1 MDSRRGAHHP
11 VMGGSRHWPSIDANY
26 EHNGGS
32 KAPAVRKQSQSP
44 TNLVAAQSSAGV
56 QSLQRLH
63 RFSQQGTWPVPV
75 GFSGELIELGP
86 ESRNTAAAA
95 NSDIGLGLSSLS
107 EEGAIVNHPGHL
119 QQSTECHASSG
130 RMRGH
135 SVSSSS
141 SSNSPP
147 DFLSGRVPIQGSS
160 KGEFTTCTGEFFFPC
175 RLGGHDVTENYGGPP
190 TPPQMSG
197 LPTLG
202 SSSKRESQASES
214 VVYPADG
221 NAIDE
226 RKRAADGGRNRTV
239 SYHFTDG
246 HHVQDV
252 GRKMNGRGIKDAGR
266 GSMNSNSLNIKQR
279 DHLRT
284 DTQLFGSSST
294 SHHSARVDASSS
306 RANSGQGLVDPEAGC
321 SSSSSEGLHSD
332 VDHHLLR
339 RGSSISGRMLEN
351 VTGGVFGKLRSSSYR
366 SSACKRKSCT
376 SSSVS
381 GSLSCGSHGSLRN
394 GFRES
399 NGGRTAARI
408 HNGMSRRTMGIGGCT
423 SASDVVVST
432 SSAQAAA
439 AGRSS
444 GLPGVP
450 SGLEEPVARRST
462 SLREALH
469 SMPDTPH
476 RGSRSGKSAALASSS
491 AGKSS
496 QTKPQ
501 GRGVGLLLAE
511 AAAATLP
518 SRTSFAQTLRR
529 SVPMMQHE
537 NSGSQR
543 TVLSDCHMNPND
555 RSSSSSSSSLV
566 PNEILTAS
574 STSTHC
580 QSGSSSLVGGSRS
593 GTSFSPRHRDTSS
606 LGFSGGGERLSHRYL
621 GRSRTHSV
629 TTSVS
634 SASQLGAAVA
644 TESSRLR
651 NQELFSFNNLESMS
665 LGAPALTESVPP
677 AMQSTSTTAAAPSS
691 RVPHTPCSQRQ
702 GNSVHTVLTNNPAIS
717 APGPSPLSPS
727 PPPPPSSSLSPSSSL
742 LAPFVIDSLSSPTS
756 HFQRSL
762 LSRTLSPGGVQ
773 ESQGFSSAATD
784 SLLGM
789 PFRGLQLSARNG
801 TRPPHVV
808 SEGLAEI
815 ISALEHVERDED
827 LTYEQLLMLEAT
839 LLFGGLRLRD
849 QHSDL
854 RLDVDNM
861 SYEELLALED
871 RIGNVSTGLTAEAV
885 AEKLKRSCYSSLDVV
900 GAQFSQEYDT
910 KCSICQ
916 EEYEDGDKLG
926 KIECGH
932 SYHALCIQQWLV
944 QKNQC
949 PICKATAF
957 AH

>member
-1 MDSRRGAHHP
+1 
-11 VMGGSRHWPSIDANY
+11 
-26 EHNGGS
+26 
-32 KAPAVRKQSQSP
+32 
-44 TNLVAAQSSAGV
+44 
-56 QSLQRLH
+56 
-63 RFSQQGTWPVPV
+63 
-75 GFSGELIELGP
+75 
-86 ESRNTAAAA
+86 
-95 NSDIGLGLSSLS
+95 
-107 EEGAIVNHPGHL
+107 
-119 QQSTECHASSG
+119 
-130 RMRGH
+130 
-135 SVSSSS
+135 
-141 SSNSPP
+141 
-147 DFLSGRVPIQGSS
+147 
-160 KGEFTTCTGEFFFPC
+160 
-175 RLGGHDVTENYGGPP
+175 
-190 TPPQMSG
+190 
-197 LPTLG
+197 
-202 SSSKRESQASES
+202 
-214 VVYPADG
+214 
-221 NAIDE
+221 
-226 RKRAADGGRNRTV
+226 
-239 SYHFTDG
+239 
-246 HHVQDV
+246 
-252 GRKMNGRGIKDAGR
+252 MNGRGIKDAGR

-339 RGSSISGRMLEN
+339 RGTSISGRMLEN

-450 SGLEEPVARRST
+450 SALEEPVARRST

-496 QTKPQ
+496 QTNPR

-691 RVPHTPCSQRQ
+691 RVHHTPCSQRQ
-702 GNSVHTVLTNNPAIS
+702 GNGVHTVLTNNPAIS

-801 TRPPHVV
+801 THPPHIVP
-808 SEGLAEI
+808 EGLAEVCGLI
-815 ISALEHVERDED
+815 I
-827 LTYEQLLMLEAT
+827 
-839 LLFGGLRLRD
+839 
-849 QHSDL
+849 
-854 RLDVDNM
+854 
-861 SYEELLALED
+861 
-871 RIGNVSTGLTAEAV
+871 I
-885 AEKLKRSCYSSLDVV
+885 
-900 GAQFSQEYDT
+900 
-910 KCSICQ
+910 
-916 EEYEDGDKLG
+916 
-926 KIECGH
+926 
-932 SYHALCIQQWLV
+932 
-944 QKNQC
+944 
-949 PICKATAF
+949 
-957 AH
+957 

>member
-1 MDSRRGAHHP
+1 MSNSIHKEL
-11 VMGGSRHWPSIDANY
+11 PSTKRKCANNNNSQKN
-26 EHNGGS
+26 HNRS
-32 KAPAVRKQSQSP
+32 S
-44 TNLVAAQSSAGV
+44 TNLAAAQSSAGV

-75 GFSGELIELGP
+75 GFSGDLIELGP

-119 QQSTECHASSG
+119 QQST
-130 RMRGH
+130 
-135 SVSSSS
+135 
-141 SSNSPP
+141 
-147 DFLSGRVPIQGSS
+147 D
-160 KGEFTTCTGEFFFPC
+160 
-175 RLGGHDVTENYGGPP
+175 
-190 TPPQMSG
+190 
-197 LPTLG
+197 
-202 SSSKRESQASES
+202 SKRESQASES

-221 NAIDE
+221 NAVDE
-226 RKRAADGGRNRTV
+226 RKRAADGGDGGRKRTV

-252 GRKMNGRGIKDAGR
+252 GRKMDGRGIKDAGR
-266 GSMNSNSLNIKQR
+266 GSMNSNSLNIKQQ

-284 DTQLFGSSST
+284 DTQLCGSSSS

-306 RANSGQGLVDPEAGC
+306 RANSDQGLVDPEAGC

-381 GSLSCGSHGSLRN
+381 GSLSS
-394 GFRES
+394 
-399 NGGRTAARI
+399 
-408 HNGMSRRTMGIGGCT
+408 
-423 SASDVVVST
+423 
-432 SSAQAAA
+432 A

-444 GLPGVP
+444 GLPGVA

-469 SMPDTPH
+469 LMPDTPH

-496 QTKPQ
+496 QTNPQ

-518 SRTSFAQTLRR
+518 SRTAFAQTLRR

-543 TVLSDCHMNPND
+543 TVLSDSHMNPNE
-555 RSSSSSSSSLV
+555 RNSSSSSSSSLV

-593 GTSFSPRHRDTSS
+593 GTSFSTRHRDTSR

-644 TESSRLR
+644 TESSGLR

-677 AMQSTSTTAAAPSS
+677 ARQSTSTTPSTTAAAPSS
-691 RVPHTPCSQRQ
+691 RVPHMPCSQRQ
-702 GNSVHTVLTNNPAIS
+702 GSSMHTVLTNNPAIS
-717 APGPSPLSPS
+717 APGPSRLSPS
-727 PPPPPSSSLSPSSSL
+727 PPPSSSLSPSSSL
-742 LAPFVIDSLSSPTS
+742 MAPFVIDSLSSPTS

-773 ESQGFSSAATD
+773 ESRGFSSAAAD

-801 TRPPHVV
+801 THPPHLVP
-808 SEGLAEI
+808 EGLAEI

-957 AH
+957 AQ

>member
-1 MDSRRGAHHP
+1 MDSRRRGAHHP

-26 EHNGGS
+26 EHSGGS
-32 KAPAVRKQSQSP
+32 KAPAVRKQSQSS
-44 TNLVAAQSSAGV
+44 TNLAAAQSSAGV

-75 GFSGELIELGP
+75 GFSGDLIELGP

-119 QQSTECHASSG
+119 QQSTECHASLG

-135 SVSSSS
+135 SVSSS

-175 RLGGHDVTENYGGPP
+175 RLGSHDVTENYGGPP
-190 TPPQMSG
+190 PPPQMSG

-221 NAIDE
+221 NAVDE
-226 RKRAADGGRNRTV
+226 RKRAADGGDGGRKRTV

-252 GRKMNGRGIKDAGR
+252 GRKMDGRGIKDAGR
-266 GSMNSNSLNIKQR
+266 GSMNSNSLNIKQQ

-284 DTQLFGSSST
+284 DTQLCGSSSS

-306 RANSGQGLVDPEAGC
+306 RANSDQGLVDPEAGC

-444 GLPGVP
+444 GLPGVA

-469 SMPDTPH
+469 LMPDTPH

-496 QTKPQ
+496 QTNPQ

-518 SRTSFAQTLRR
+518 SRTAFAQTLRR

-543 TVLSDCHMNPND
+543 TVLSDSHMNPNE
-555 RSSSSSSSSLV
+555 RNSSSSSSSSLV

-593 GTSFSPRHRDTSS
+593 GTSFSTRHRDTSR

-644 TESSRLR
+644 TESSGLR

-677 AMQSTSTTAAAPSS
+677 ARQSTSTTPSTTAAAPSS
-691 RVPHTPCSQRQ
+691 RVPHMPCSQRQ
-702 GNSVHTVLTNNPAIS
+702 GSSMHTVLTNNPAIS
-717 APGPSPLSPS
+717 APGPSRLSPS
-727 PPPPPSSSLSPSSSL
+727 PPPSSSLSPSSSL
-742 LAPFVIDSLSSPTS
+742 MAPFVIDSLSSPTS

-773 ESQGFSSAATD
+773 ESRGFSSAAAD

-801 TRPPHVV
+801 THPPHLVP
-808 SEGLAEI
+808 EGLAEI

-827 LTYEQLLMLEAT
+827 LTYEVALYNHLLERCQT
-839 LLFGGLRLRD
+839 P
-849 QHSDL
+849 
-854 RLDVDNM
+854 
-861 SYEELLALED
+861 
-871 RIGNVSTGLTAEAV
+871 NVLCV
-885 AEKLKRSCYSSLDVV
+885 PNKSCKPLPV
-900 GAQFSQEYDT
+900 
-910 KCSICQ
+910 I
-916 EEYEDGDKLG
+916 
-926 KIECGH
+926 
-932 SYHALCIQQWLV
+932 
-944 QKNQC
+944 
-949 PICKATAF
+949 ICKVFMA
-957 AH
+957 

>member
-1 MDSRRGAHHP
+1 LFVIIVDDSMDSRRRGAHHP

-26 EHNGGS
+26 ERSGGG
-32 KAPAVRKQSQSP
+32 KAPAVRKQSQSS

-63 RFSQQGTWPVPV
+63 RFSQQGTCPVPV
-75 GFSGELIELGP
+75 GFSGDLIELGP
-86 ESRNTAAAA
+86 ESRNSAAAA

-107 EEGAIVNHPGHL
+107 EEGAFVNHPGHL

-135 SVSSSS
+135 SVSS

-190 TPPQMSG
+190 PPPPQMSG

-202 SSSKRESQASES
+202 SSSKRESQASEI

-226 RKRAADGGRNRTV
+226 RKRAADGGDGGRNRTV

-252 GRKMNGRGIKDAGR
+252 GRKMDGRGIKDAGR
-266 GSMNSNSLNIKQR
+266 GSMNSNSLNIKRQ

-284 DTQLFGSSST
+284 DAQLFGSSSY

-306 RANSGQGLVDPEAGC
+306 RANSNQGLVDPEAGC
-321 SSSSSEGLHSD
+321 SSSSEGLHSD

-408 HNGMSRRTMGIGGCT
+408 QNGMSRRTMGIGGCT

-444 GLPGVP
+444 GLPGVA
-450 SGLEEPVARRST
+450 SGLEPVARRST

-469 SMPDTPH
+469 STPDSPH

-496 QTKPQ
+496 QTNPQ
-501 GRGVGLLLAE
+501 GGGVGLLLAE

-529 SVPMMQHE
+529 SVPMMQHG

-543 TVLSDCHMNPND
+543 TVLSDCHMNPNE
-555 RSSSSSSSSLV
+555 RNSSSSSSSSSSSLV

-574 STSTHC
+574 STSTRC

-593 GTSFSPRHRDTSS
+593 GTSFSPRHRDTGS
-606 LGFSGGGERLSHRYL
+606 LGFSGGGERPSHRYL

-677 AMQSTSTTAAAPSS
+677 ARQSTSTTPSTTAAAPSS

-727 PPPPPSSSLSPSSSL
+727 PPPSSSLSSSSL
-742 LAPFVIDSLSSPTS
+742 MAPFVIDSLSSPTS

-773 ESQGFSSAATD
+773 ESRGFSSAAAD

-801 TRPPHVV
+801 THPPHLVP
-808 SEGLAEI
+808 EGLAEVCGLI
-815 ISALEHVERDED
+815 I
-827 LTYEQLLMLEAT
+827 
-839 LLFGGLRLRD
+839 
-849 QHSDL
+849 
-854 RLDVDNM
+854 
-861 SYEELLALED
+861 
-871 RIGNVSTGLTAEAV
+871 I
-885 AEKLKRSCYSSLDVV
+885 
-900 GAQFSQEYDT
+900 
-910 KCSICQ
+910 
-916 EEYEDGDKLG
+916 
-926 KIECGH
+926 
-932 SYHALCIQQWLV
+932 
-944 QKNQC
+944 
-949 PICKATAF
+949 
-957 AH
+957 

>member
-1 MDSRRGAHHP
+1 MDSRRRGAHHP

-26 EHNGGS
+26 EHSGGS
-32 KAPAVRKQSQSP
+32 KAPAVHKQSQSS
-44 TNLVAAQSSAGV
+44 TNLLAAQSSAGV

-75 GFSGELIELGP
+75 GFSGDLIELGP

-135 SVSSSS
+135 SVSSS
-141 SSNSPP
+141 NSPP
-147 DFLSGRVPIQGSS
+147 DFLSGRVPIQGST

-175 RLGGHDVTENYGGPP
+175 RLGGHDVTENYGCPP
-190 TPPQMSG
+190 PPPPPPQMSG

-221 NAIDE
+221 NTIDE
-226 RKRAADGGRNRTV
+226 RKRAADGGDGGRNRTV

-252 GRKMNGRGIKDAGR
+252 GRKMDGRGIKDAGR
-266 GSMNSNSLNIKQR
+266 GSMNSNSLNIKQQ

-306 RANSGQGLVDPEAGC
+306 RANSDQGLVDPEAGC
-321 SSSSSEGLHSD
+321 SSSSSSSEGLHSD
-332 VDHHLLR
+332 VDHHFLR

-394 GFRES
+394 GFRET

-444 GLPGVP
+444 GLPGVA

-469 SMPDTPH
+469 LMPDTPH

-496 QTKPQ
+496 QTNPQ

-543 TVLSDCHMNPND
+543 TVLSDCHMNPNE
-555 RSSSSSSSSLV
+555 RNSSSSSRSSLV

-574 STSTHC
+574 STSTRC

-677 AMQSTSTTAAAPSS
+677 RQSTSTTLSTTAAAPSS
-691 RVPHTPCSQRQ
+691 RVPHMPCSQRQ
-702 GNSVHTVLTNNPAIS
+702 GNGVHTVLTNNPAIS
-717 APGPSPLSPS
+717 APGPSRLSPS
-727 PPPPPSSSLSPSSSL
+727 PPPPSSLSPSSSL
-742 LAPFVIDSLSSPTS
+742 MAPFAIDSLSSPTS
-756 HFQRSL
+756 HFQQSL

-773 ESQGFSSAATD
+773 ESRGFSSAAAD

-789 PFRGLQLSARNG
+789 PFRALQLSARNG
-801 TRPPHVV
+801 THPPHLVPD
-808 SEGLAEI
+808 GLAEVCSLI
-815 ISALEHVERDED
+815 I
-827 LTYEQLLMLEAT
+827 
-839 LLFGGLRLRD
+839 
-849 QHSDL
+849 
-854 RLDVDNM
+854 
-861 SYEELLALED
+861 
-871 RIGNVSTGLTAEAV
+871 I
-885 AEKLKRSCYSSLDVV
+885 
-900 GAQFSQEYDT
+900 
-910 KCSICQ
+910 
-916 EEYEDGDKLG
+916 
-926 KIECGH
+926 
-932 SYHALCIQQWLV
+932 
-944 QKNQC
+944 
-949 PICKATAF
+949 
-957 AH
+957 

>member
-1 MDSRRGAHHP
+1 MDSRRRGAHHP

-26 EHNGGS
+26 EHSGGS
-32 KAPAVRKQSQSP
+32 KAPAVHKQSQSS
-44 TNLVAAQSSAGV
+44 TNLLAAQSSAGV

-75 GFSGELIELGP
+75 GFSGDLIELGP

-135 SVSSSS
+135 SVSSS
-141 SSNSPP
+141 NSPP
-147 DFLSGRVPIQGSS
+147 DFLSGRVPIQGST

-175 RLGGHDVTENYGGPP
+175 RLGGHDVTENYGCPP
-190 TPPQMSG
+190 PPPPPPQMSG

-221 NAIDE
+221 NTIDE
-226 RKRAADGGRNRTV
+226 RKRAADGGDGGRNRTV

-252 GRKMNGRGIKDAGR
+252 GRKMDGRGIKDAGR
-266 GSMNSNSLNIKQR
+266 GSMNSNSLNIKQQ

-306 RANSGQGLVDPEAGC
+306 RANSDQGLVDPEAGC
-321 SSSSSEGLHSD
+321 SSSSSSSEGLHSD
-332 VDHHLLR
+332 VDHHFLR

-394 GFRES
+394 GFRET

-444 GLPGVP
+444 GLPGVT

-496 QTKPQ
+496 QTNPQ

-543 TVLSDCHMNPND
+543 TVLSDCHMNPNE
-555 RSSSSSSSSLV
+555 RNSSSSSRSSLV

-574 STSTHC
+574 STSTRC

-677 AMQSTSTTAAAPSS
+677 RQSTSTTLSTTAAAPSS
-691 RVPHTPCSQRQ
+691 RVPHMPCSQRQ
-702 GNSVHTVLTNNPAIS
+702 GNGVHTVLTNNPAIS
-717 APGPSPLSPS
+717 APGPSRLSPS
-727 PPPPPSSSLSPSSSL
+727 PPPPSSLSPSSSL
-742 LAPFVIDSLSSPTS
+742 MAPFAIDSLSSPTS
-756 HFQRSL
+756 HFQQSL

-773 ESQGFSSAATD
+773 ESRGFSSAAAD

-789 PFRGLQLSARNG
+789 PFRALQLSARNG
-801 TRPPHVV
+801 THPPHLVPD
-808 SEGLAEI
+808 GLAEVCSLI
-815 ISALEHVERDED
+815 I
-827 LTYEQLLMLEAT
+827 
-839 LLFGGLRLRD
+839 
-849 QHSDL
+849 
-854 RLDVDNM
+854 
-861 SYEELLALED
+861 
-871 RIGNVSTGLTAEAV
+871 I
-885 AEKLKRSCYSSLDVV
+885 
-900 GAQFSQEYDT
+900 
-910 KCSICQ
+910 
-916 EEYEDGDKLG
+916 
-926 KIECGH
+926 
-932 SYHALCIQQWLV
+932 
-944 QKNQC
+944 
-949 PICKATAF
+949 
-957 AH
+957 

>member
-1 MDSRRGAHHP
+1 MDSRRRGAHHP
-11 VMGGSRHWPSIDANY
+11 VMGGNRHWPSIDANY
-26 EHNGGS
+26 EHSGGS
-32 KAPAVRKQSQSP
+32 KAPAVRKQSQSS
-44 TNLVAAQSSAGV
+44 TNLAAAQSSAGV

-75 GFSGELIELGP
+75 GFSGDLIELGT

-119 QQSTECHASSG
+119 QQSTECHASLG

-135 SVSSSS
+135 SVSSS

-175 RLGGHDVTENYGGPP
+175 RLGSHDVTENYGGPP
-190 TPPQMSG
+190 PPPQMSG

-221 NAIDE
+221 NAVDE
-226 RKRAADGGRNRTV
+226 RKRAADGGDGGRKRTV

-252 GRKMNGRGIKDAGR
+252 GRKMDGRGIKDAGR
-266 GSMNSNSLNIKQR
+266 GSMNSNSLNIKQQ

-284 DTQLFGSSST
+284 DTQLCGSSSS

-306 RANSGQGLVDPEAGC
+306 RANSDQGLVDPEAGC

-444 GLPGVP
+444 GLRGVA

-469 SMPDTPH
+469 LMPDTPH

-496 QTKPQ
+496 QTNPQ

-518 SRTSFAQTLRR
+518 SRTAFAQTLRR

-543 TVLSDCHMNPND
+543 TVLSDSHMNPNE
-555 RSSSSSSSSLV
+555 RNSSSSSSSSLV
-566 PNEILTAS
+566 PNEILTTS
-574 STSTHC
+574 STSTRC

-593 GTSFSPRHRDTSS
+593 GTSFSPRHRDTSR

-644 TESSRLR
+644 TESSGLR

-677 AMQSTSTTAAAPSS
+677 ARQSTSTTPSTTAAAPSS
-691 RVPHTPCSQRQ
+691 RVAHMPCSQRQ
-702 GNSVHTVLTNNPAIS
+702 GSSMHTVLTNNPAIS
-717 APGPSPLSPS
+717 APGPSRLSPS
-727 PPPPPSSSLSPSSSL
+727 PPPSSSLSPSSSL
-742 LAPFVIDSLSSPTS
+742 MAPFVIDSLSSPTS

-773 ESQGFSSAATD
+773 ESRGFSSAAAD

-801 TRPPHVV
+801 THPPHLVP
-808 SEGLAEI
+808 EGLAEVCGLI
-815 ISALEHVERDED
+815 I
-827 LTYEQLLMLEAT
+827 
-839 LLFGGLRLRD
+839 
-849 QHSDL
+849 
-854 RLDVDNM
+854 
-861 SYEELLALED
+861 
-871 RIGNVSTGLTAEAV
+871 I
-885 AEKLKRSCYSSLDVV
+885 
-900 GAQFSQEYDT
+900 
-910 KCSICQ
+910 
-916 EEYEDGDKLG
+916 
-926 KIECGH
+926 
-932 SYHALCIQQWLV
+932 
-944 QKNQC
+944 
-949 PICKATAF
+949 
-957 AH
+957 

>member
-239 SYHFTDG
+239 SYHFIDG
-246 HHVQDV
+246 HRVQDV
-252 GRKMNGRGIKDAGR
+252 GRKMDGRGIKDAGR

-727 PPPPPSSSLSPSSSL
+727 PPPPSSSSLSPSSSL
-742 LAPFVIDSLSSPTS
+742 LAPFVIDSLSAPTS

-773 ESQGFSSAATD
+773 ESQGFSSAAAD

-808 SEGLAEI
+808 SEGLAEVCGLI
-815 ISALEHVERDED
+815 I
-827 LTYEQLLMLEAT
+827 
-839 LLFGGLRLRD
+839 
-849 QHSDL
+849 
-854 RLDVDNM
+854 
-861 SYEELLALED
+861 
-871 RIGNVSTGLTAEAV
+871 I
-885 AEKLKRSCYSSLDVV
+885 
-900 GAQFSQEYDT
+900 
-910 KCSICQ
+910 
-916 EEYEDGDKLG
+916 
-926 KIECGH
+926 
-932 SYHALCIQQWLV
+932 
-944 QKNQC
+944 
-949 PICKATAF
+949 
-957 AH
+957 

>member
-1 MDSRRGAHHP
+1 M
-11 VMGGSRHWPSIDANY
+11 
-26 EHNGGS
+26 
-32 KAPAVRKQSQSP
+32 
-44 TNLVAAQSSAGV
+44 
-56 QSLQRLH
+56 
-63 RFSQQGTWPVPV
+63 
-75 GFSGELIELGP
+75 
-86 ESRNTAAAA
+86 
-95 NSDIGLGLSSLS
+95 
-107 EEGAIVNHPGHL
+107 
-119 QQSTECHASSG
+119 
-130 RMRGH
+130 
-135 SVSSSS
+135 
-141 SSNSPP
+141 SNS
-147 DFLSGRVPIQGSS
+147 IH
-160 KGEFTTCTGEFFFPC
+160 KE
-175 RLGGHDVTENYGGPP
+175 
-190 TPPQMSG
+190 
-197 LPTLG
+197 LPST
-202 SSSKRESQASES
+202 KRKCANNNNSQK
-214 VVYPADG
+214 
-221 NAIDE
+221 NH
-226 RKRAADGGRNRTV
+226 NR
-239 SYHFTDG
+239 
-246 HHVQDV
+246 Q
-252 GRKMNGRGIKDAGR
+252 
-266 GSMNSNSLNIKQR
+266 

-284 DTQLFGSSST
+284 DTQLCGSSSS

-306 RANSGQGLVDPEAGC
+306 RANSDQGLVDPEAGC

-444 GLPGVP
+444 GLPGVA

-469 SMPDTPH
+469 LMPDTPH

-496 QTKPQ
+496 QTNPQ
-501 GRGVGLLLAE
+501 
-511 AAAATLP
+511 
-518 SRTSFAQTLRR
+518 
-529 SVPMMQHE
+529 
-537 NSGSQR
+537 
-543 TVLSDCHMNPND
+543 VLSDSHMNPNE
-555 RSSSSSSSSLV
+555 RNSSSSSSSSLI

-574 STSTHC
+574 STSTRC

-593 GTSFSPRHRDTSS
+593 GTSFSTRHRDTSR

-621 GRSRTHSV
+621 GRSRTH
-629 TTSVS
+629 T
-634 SASQLGAAVA
+634 
-644 TESSRLR
+644 
-651 NQELFSFNNLESMS
+651 
-665 LGAPALTESVPP
+665 
-677 AMQSTSTTAAAPSS
+677 
-691 RVPHTPCSQRQ
+691 
-702 GNSVHTVLTNNPAIS
+702 
-717 APGPSPLSPS
+717 PGPSRLSPS
-727 PPPPPSSSLSPSSSL
+727 PPPSSSLSPSSSL
-742 LAPFVIDSLSSPTS
+742 MAPFVIDSLSSPTS

-773 ESQGFSSAATD
+773 ESRGFSSAAAD

-801 TRPPHVV
+801 THPPHLVP
-808 SEGLAEI
+808 EGLAEI

-957 AH
+957 AQ

>member
-1 MDSRRGAHHP
+1 MDSRRRGAHHP

-26 EHNGGS
+26 EHSGGS
-32 KAPAVRKQSQSP
+32 KAPAVHKQSQSS
-44 TNLVAAQSSAGV
+44 TNLLAAQSSAGV

-75 GFSGELIELGP
+75 GFSGDLIELGP

-135 SVSSSS
+135 SVSSS
-141 SSNSPP
+141 NSPP
-147 DFLSGRVPIQGSS
+147 DFLSGRVPIQGST

-175 RLGGHDVTENYGGPP
+175 RLGGHDVTENYGCPP
-190 TPPQMSG
+190 PPPPPPQMSG

-221 NAIDE
+221 NTIDE
-226 RKRAADGGRNRTV
+226 RKRAADGGDGGRNRTV

-252 GRKMNGRGIKDAGR
+252 GRKMDGRGIKDAGR
-266 GSMNSNSLNIKQR
+266 GSMNSNSLNIKQQ

-306 RANSGQGLVDPEAGC
+306 RANSDQGLVDPEAGC
-321 SSSSSEGLHSD
+321 SSSSSSSEGLHSD
-332 VDHHLLR
+332 VDHHFLR

-394 GFRES
+394 GFRET

-444 GLPGVP
+444 GLPGVT

-496 QTKPQ
+496 QTNPQ

-543 TVLSDCHMNPND
+543 TVLSDCHMNPNE
-555 RSSSSSSSSLV
+555 RNSSSSSRSSLV

-574 STSTHC
+574 STSTRC

-677 AMQSTSTTAAAPSS
+677 RQSTSTTLSTTAAAPSS
-691 RVPHTPCSQRQ
+691 RVPHMPCSQRQ
-702 GNSVHTVLTNNPAIS
+702 GNGVHTVLTNNPAIS
-717 APGPSPLSPS
+717 APGPSRLSPS
-727 PPPPPSSSLSPSSSL
+727 PPPPSSLSPSSSL
-742 LAPFVIDSLSSPTS
+742 MAPFAIDSLSSPTS
-756 HFQRSL
+756 HFQQSL

-773 ESQGFSSAATD
+773 ESRGFSSAAAD

-789 PFRGLQLSARNG
+789 PFRALQLSARNG
-801 TRPPHVV
+801 THPPHLVPD
-808 SEGLAEI
+808 GLAEI

-827 LTYEQLLMLEAT
+827 LTYEVAIYNHLLERVQT
-839 LLFGGLRLRD
+839 L
-849 QHSDL
+849 
-854 RLDVDNM
+854 
-861 SYEELLALED
+861 
-871 RIGNVSTGLTAEAV
+871 NVLCV
-885 AEKLKRSCYSSLDVV
+885 PNKSCKPLPV
-900 GAQFSQEYDT
+900 
-910 KCSICQ
+910 SI
-916 EEYEDGDKLG
+916 
-926 KIECGH
+926 
-932 SYHALCIQQWLV
+932 
-944 QKNQC
+944 
-949 PICKATAF
+949 
-957 AH
+957 

>member
-1 MDSRRGAHHP
+1 M
-11 VMGGSRHWPSIDANY
+11 
-26 EHNGGS
+26 NG
-32 KAPAVRKQSQSP
+32 
-44 TNLVAAQSSAGV
+44 
-56 QSLQRLH
+56 
-63 RFSQQGTWPVPV
+63 QGT
-75 GFSGELIELGP
+75 
-86 ESRNTAAAA
+86 
-95 NSDIGLGLSSLS
+95 
-107 EEGAIVNHPGHL
+107 
-119 QQSTECHASSG
+119 
-130 RMRGH
+130 
-135 SVSSSS
+135 
-141 SSNSPP
+141 
-147 DFLSGRVPIQGSS
+147 
-160 KGEFTTCTGEFFFPC
+160 TTT
-175 RLGGHDVTENYGGPP
+175 
-190 TPPQMSG
+190 
-197 LPTLG
+197 
-202 SSSKRESQASES
+202 
-214 VVYPADG
+214 VYPSLPCLG
-221 NAIDE
+221 N
-226 RKRAADGGRNRTV
+226 
-239 SYHFTDG
+239 G

-252 GRKMNGRGIKDAGR
+252 GRKMDGRGIKDAGR
-266 GSMNSNSLNIKQR
+266 GSMNSNSLNIKQQ

-284 DTQLFGSSST
+284 DTQLCGSSSS
-294 SHHSARVDASSS
+294 SHHSARVNASSS
-306 RANSGQGLVDPEAGC
+306 RANSDQGLVDPEA

-381 GSLSCGSHGSLRN
+381 GSLSS
-394 GFRES
+394 
-399 NGGRTAARI
+399 
-408 HNGMSRRTMGIGGCT
+408 
-423 SASDVVVST
+423 
-432 SSAQAAA
+432 
-439 AGRSS
+439 
-444 GLPGVP
+444 
-450 SGLEEPVARRST
+450 
-462 SLREALH
+462 
-469 SMPDTPH
+469 
-476 RGSRSGKSAALASSS
+476 
-491 AGKSS
+491 
-496 QTKPQ
+496 
-501 GRGVGLLLAE
+501 
-511 AAAATLP
+511 TLP
-518 SRTSFAQTLRR
+518 SRTLRR

-543 TVLSDCHMNPND
+543 TVLNDCHMNPNE
-555 RSSSSSSSSLV
+555 RNSSSSSSNSLV

-574 STSTHC
+574 STSTRC
-580 QSGSSSLVGGSRS
+580 QSGSSSLVGGSR
-593 GTSFSPRHRDTSS
+593 T
-606 LGFSGGGERLSHRYL
+606 
-621 GRSRTHSV
+621 
-629 TTSVS
+629 
-634 SASQLGAAVA
+634 
-644 TESSRLR
+644 
-651 NQELFSFNNLESMS
+651 
-665 LGAPALTESVPP
+665 LTESVPP
-677 AMQSTSTTAAAPSS
+677 ARQSTSTTPSTTGAAPSS

-717 APGPSPLSPS
+717 APGPSRLSPS
-727 PPPPPSSSLSPSSSL
+727 PPPSSLSPSSSL
-742 LAPFVIDSLSSPTS
+742 MAPFVIDSLSSPTS
-756 HFQRSL
+756 HFRRSL

-773 ESQGFSSAATD
+773 ESRGFSSAAAD

-801 TRPPHVV
+801 THPPHLV

>member
-1 MDSRRGAHHP
+1 MSPEHIGCHHKSAAPISIAH
-11 VMGGSRHWPSIDANY
+11 SN
-26 EHNGGS
+26 
-32 KAPAVRKQSQSP
+32 
-44 TNLVAAQSSAGV
+44 
-56 QSLQRLH
+56 
-63 RFSQQGTWPVPV
+63 RF
-75 GFSGELIELGP
+75 
-86 ESRNTAAAA
+86 
-95 NSDIGLGLSSLS
+95 LS

-119 QQSTECHASSG
+119 QQSTECHASLG

-135 SVSSSS
+135 SVSSS

-147 DFLSGRVPIQGSS
+147 DFLSGRVPIQGS
-160 KGEFTTCTGEFFFPC
+160 
-175 RLGGHDVTENYGGPP
+175 R
-190 TPPQMSG
+190 
-197 LPTLG
+197 
-202 SSSKRESQASES
+202 
-214 VVYPADG
+214 
-221 NAIDE
+221 
-226 RKRAADGGRNRTV
+226 
-239 SYHFTDG
+239 
-246 HHVQDV
+246 
-252 GRKMNGRGIKDAGR
+252 
-266 GSMNSNSLNIKQR
+266 
-279 DHLRT
+279 
-284 DTQLFGSSST
+284 
-294 SHHSARVDASSS
+294 
-306 RANSGQGLVDPEAGC
+306 
-321 SSSSSEGLHSD
+321 
-332 VDHHLLR
+332 
-339 RGSSISGRMLEN
+339 RMLEN

-408 HNGMSRRTMGIGGCT
+408 HNGMSRRTMSIGGCT

-444 GLPGVP
+444 GLPGVA

-469 SMPDTPH
+469 LMPDTPH

-496 QTKPQ
+496 QTNPQ

-518 SRTSFAQTLRR
+518 SRTAFAQTLHR

-543 TVLSDCHMNPND
+543 TVLSDSHMNPNE
-555 RSSSSSSSSLV
+555 RNSSSSSSSSLV
-566 PNEILTAS
+566 PNEILTTS
-574 STSTHC
+574 STSTRC

-593 GTSFSPRHRDTSS
+593 GTSFSPRHRDTTR

-644 TESSRLR
+644 AESSGLR

-677 AMQSTSTTAAAPSS
+677 ARQSTSTTPSTTAAAPSS
-691 RVPHTPCSQRQ
+691 RVPHMPCSQRQ
-702 GNSVHTVLTNNPAIS
+702 GSSMHT
-717 APGPSPLSPS
+717 
-727 PPPPPSSSLSPSSSL
+727 
-742 LAPFVIDSLSSPTS
+742 
-756 HFQRSL
+756 
-762 LSRTLSPGGVQ
+762 
-773 ESQGFSSAATD
+773 
-784 SLLGM
+784 
-789 PFRGLQLSARNG
+789 LSARNG
-801 TRPPHVV
+801 THPPHLVP
-808 SEGLAEI
+808 EGLAEI

-957 AH
+957 AQ